1 LYETPAATEAP
12 EEETVATVSG
22 PTIRDFFLEILES
35 RGAQEAVDALDE
47 SLESDLASMESE
59 GSLDI
64 LFSDVATDESD
75 HSAAMSLAQAFGNEQ
90 EADDSAAL
98 RGTPAHQAAD
108 ELSLD
113 HVFRAATPA
122 KGGGAVGAFSLDQFF
137 AGEMPDAET
146 SANSSEGSGPGGA
159 SGGGGGGGGGP
170 RTNEDIA
177 QFNAWLNGLKKT

>member
-1 LYETPAATEAP
+1 
-12 EEETVATVSG
+12 
-22 PTIRDFFLEILES
+22 
-35 RGAQEAVDALDE
+35 
-47 SLESDLASMESE
+47 MESE

-75 HSAAMSLAQAFGNEQ
+75 HSAAMSLAQAFGNEE

-113 HVFRAATPA
+113 HVFRASTPA

-159 SGGGGGGGGGP
+159 SGGGGGP